1 MYCVKPRFTAK
12 NAGSALFC
20 PPFGGT
26 IMDVENKNPVGS
38 LRISNEVIA
47 TVAKLATLEVEGVA
61 EVSAGNTAVK
71 KLITKTSYVKP
82 IKITLADDTASLEIS
97 IIVKNGNRI
106 PDVALEIQKN
116 VKSAVENMTSLKVDR
131 VDVVVSGIA
140 DALPEEN

>member
-1 MYCVKPRFTAK
+1 
-12 NAGSALFC
+12 
-20 PPFGGT
+20 
-26 IMDVENKNPVGS
+26 MDVENKNPVGS